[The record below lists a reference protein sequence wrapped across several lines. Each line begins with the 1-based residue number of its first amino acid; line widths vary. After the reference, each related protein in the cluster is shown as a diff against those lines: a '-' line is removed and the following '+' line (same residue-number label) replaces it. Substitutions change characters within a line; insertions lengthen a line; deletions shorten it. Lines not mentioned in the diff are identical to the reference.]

1 MYKRQRWK
9 RQENHYCRLHD
20 RKWSSSWC
28 SLDIFSRLE
37 VTKKMQE
44 ISFEETAVTIEKA
57 KETVHAVEEQ
67 DSGPKNVP
75 STSTTRSTKR
85 KFKANEPLAK
95 SKKVKKATDKKNLL
109 NSQNNDVDG
118 NEQSPENEDAGII
131 EEFDY
136 LDSMDAENYD
146 KYFEKIC
153 KLLKPNS
160 LIIIDNASYHSR
172 NSDDYPKSKWKKAQF
187 EQWLKENKV
196 NFPFDT
202 LRSELWVS
210 VCKTHGNEKNAKVL
224 EKIAMKYGM
233 EVLRL
238 PPYHCELNAIELVW
252 ADEKNFVARENK

>member
-9 RQENHYCRLHD
+9 RKENHYCRLHN

-37 VTKKMQE
+37 VTKR
-44 ISFEETAVTIEKA
+44 KA
-57 KETVHAVEEQ
+57 GNIIRGDCSYHRKSKGNRA
-67 DSGPKNVP
+67 KNVP
-75 STSTTRSTKR
+75 STSTTQSTKR
-85 KFKANEPLAK
+85 KSKANEPLAK
-95 SKKVKKATDKKNLL
+95 SKKVKKATDTKNPL

-118 NEQSPENEDAGII
+118 NEQSPGNEDAGII

-136 LDSMDAENYD
+136 HDSMDAENYQ

-172 NSDDYPKSKWKKAQF
+172 NSDDFPKSKWKKAQF

-196 NFPFDT
+196 NFPSDS
-202 LRSELWVS
+202 LRSELWVL
-210 VCKTHGNEKNAKVL
+210 CKTHRNEKNAKVVK
-224 EKIAMKYGM
+224 KIAKKYGM

-238 PPYHCELNAIELVW
+238 PPYHCELNAIR
-252 ADEKNFVARENK
+252 AHMG